1 MCAQIESESASN
13 HSIEYSDDG
22 RIGWLTLAR
31 PQALNAFTREMIE
44 DIDGLLTRLPPSL
57 HVLVIVGKGKA
68 FCAGA
73 DLNTVTT
80 ALAEPDGLCTFLDAL
95 QSLFARI
102 RSLPHAVL
110 AGINGI
116 AMGAGL
122 ELALC
127 ADIVVASETA
137 RIGDGHANVGLI
149 PGAGSSA
156 LLPRLIGS
164 GNAKYL
170 QFTGLTMTAQ
180 ELLTAGLITKVWPP
194 PQFMPELRRL
204 AETIADKSPLA
215 IRHVKRLTN
224 ASAKLPVD
232 EVLALEQQAVS
243 EYSTSH
249 DLREGISAFLQRRK
263 PMFSGS

>member
-1 MCAQIESESASN
+1 MCAQIRSESLSS
-13 HSIEYSDDG
+13 HSIEYFDDG

-31 PQALNAFTREMIE
+31 PQALNALTREMIE
-44 DIDGLLTRLPPSL
+44 EFAGLLARLPASL
-57 HVLVIVGKGKA
+57 RVLVIVAKGKA

-73 DLNTVTT
+73 DLNTVTAT
-80 ALAEPDGLCTFLDAL
+80 LDETNGLRGFLDAL

-156 LLPRLIGS
+156 LLPRLIGP

-170 QFTGLTMTAQ
+170 QFTGSTMTAQ
-180 ELLTAGLITKVWPP
+180 ELLTAGLIAKVWPSTE
-194 PQFMPELRRL
+194 FVSELQLL

-224 ASAKLPVD
+224 ASLELPMED
-232 EVLALEQQAVS
+232 ALALELEAVA
-243 EYSTSH
+243 EYSASH
-249 DLREGISAFLQRRK
+249 DLREGVSAFLQRRK
-263 PMFSGS
+263 PIFSGA